1 MRFFMLYRLMFKF
14 ERSNSYFDYEIKRRK
29 LFFWFHNQKVAL
41 ATIIPENSYSL
52 ISLENLS
59 PSAVQ
64 YICYKIRKIA
74 NI

>member
-1 MRFFMLYRLMFKF
+1 MKIFKLYILMFKF
-14 ERSNSYFDYEIKRRK
+14 ERSNNIFDYEVKRRK
-29 LFFWFHNQKVAL
+29 VFCWFHNQKVAL
-41 ATIIPENSYSL
+41 VTIIPESSYSL

>member
-1 MRFFMLYRLMFKF
+1 MKIFKLYILMFKF
-14 ERSNSYFDYEIKRRK
+14 ERSNNGFDYTIKRRL
-29 LFFWFHNQKVAL
+29 LFFWFCNRNVAL
-41 ATIIPENSYSL
+41 VTIIPESSYSL

-64 YICYKIRKIA
+64 YICDKIRKIA

>member
-1 MRFFMLYRLMFKF
+1 MRFFMHYQLMFKI
-14 ERSNSYFDYEIKRRK
+14 EHSNNGFDYTIKRRL
-29 LFFWFHNQKVAL
+29 LFFWFCNRNVAL
-41 ATIIPENSYSL
+41 VTIIPESSYSL